1 MSVEKVK
8 QLEELV
14 SSGLRCLE
22 NFYNENC
29 RLEERVRELE
39 KEKVMLLKENG
50 RAKSSLDKV
59 NQLEVSLRKL
69 TKDCSTSRTKIKNI
83 LQKINKMDLR
93 QVQQSSGLN
102 LEKIKNLKTS
112 NGKTLYSIRM
122 SKSFRAVICIEDD
135 FIRFISLHPDH
146 DSAYK

>member
-1 MSVEKVK
+1 MKID
-8 QLEELV
+8 L
-14 SSGLRCLE
+14 
-22 NFYNENC
+22 NFPPFQQD
-29 RLEERVRELE
+29 LF
-39 KEKVMLLKENG
+39 
-50 RAKSSLDKV
+50 SLDKT
-59 NQLEVSLRKL
+59 QLAAFVKSVK
-69 TKDCSTSRTKIKNI
+69 
-83 LQKINKMDLR
+83 KINKMDLS
-93 QVQQSSGLN
+93 QVHQSSGLN

>member
-1 MSVEKVK
+1 MKID
-8 QLEELV
+8 L
-14 SSGLRCLE
+14 
-22 NFYNENC
+22 NFPPFQQD
-29 RLEERVRELE
+29 LF
-39 KEKVMLLKENG
+39 
-50 RAKSSLDKV
+50 SLDKT
-59 NQLEVSLRKL
+59 QLTAFVKSVK
-69 TKDCSTSRTKIKNI
+69 
-83 LQKINKMDLR
+83 KINKMDLR

-102 LEKIKNLKTS
+102 LEKIKNLKTL

>member
-1 MSVEKVK
+1 MKID
-8 QLEELV
+8 L
-14 SSGLRCLE
+14 
-22 NFYNENC
+22 NFPPFQQD
-29 RLEERVRELE
+29 LF
-39 KEKVMLLKENG
+39 
-50 RAKSSLDKV
+50 SLDKT
-59 NQLEVSLRKL
+59 KL
-69 TKDCSTSRTKIKNI
+69 SIFVQSVK
-83 LQKINKMDLR
+83 KINKMDLR

-146 DSAYK
+146 DTAYK

>member
-1 MSVEKVK
+1 MKID
-8 QLEELV
+8 L
-14 SSGLRCLE
+14 
-22 NFYNENC
+22 NFPPFQQD
-29 RLEERVRELE
+29 LF
-39 KEKVMLLKENG
+39 
-50 RAKSSLDKV
+50 SLDKT
-59 NQLEVSLRKL
+59 QLAAFVKSVK
-69 TKDCSTSRTKIKNI
+69 
-83 LQKINKMDLR
+83 KINKMDLR

>member
-1 MSVEKVK
+1 MKID
-8 QLEELV
+8 L
-14 SSGLRCLE
+14 
-22 NFYNENC
+22 NFPPFQQD
-29 RLEERVRELE
+29 LF
-39 KEKVMLLKENG
+39 
-50 RAKSSLDKV
+50 SLDKT
-59 NQLEVSLRKL
+59 QLTAFVKSVK
-69 TKDCSTSRTKIKNI
+69 
-83 LQKINKMDLR
+83 KINKMDLR
-93 QVQQSSGLN
+93 QVRQSSELN

>member
-1 MSVEKVK
+1 MKID
-8 QLEELV
+8 L
-14 SSGLRCLE
+14 
-22 NFYNENC
+22 NFPPFQQD
-29 RLEERVRELE
+29 LF
-39 KEKVMLLKENG
+39 
-50 RAKSSLDKV
+50 SLDKT
-59 NQLEVSLRKL
+59 QLTAFVKSVK
-69 TKDCSTSRTKIKNI
+69 
-83 LQKINKMDLR
+83 KINKMDLR

-135 FIRFISLHPDH
+135 FIRFISLHPNH

>member
-1 MSVEKVK
+1 MKID
-8 QLEELV
+8 L
-14 SSGLRCLE
+14 
-22 NFYNENC
+22 NFPPFQQD
-29 RLEERVRELE
+29 LF
-39 KEKVMLLKENG
+39 
-50 RAKSSLDKV
+50 SLDKT
-59 NQLEVSLRKL
+59 QLTAFVKSV
-69 TKDCSTSRTKIKNI
+69 KI
-83 LQKINKMDLR
+83 INKMDLR
-93 QVQQSSGLN
+93 QVQQSSGLK

>member
-1 MSVEKVK
+1 MKID
-8 QLEELV
+8 L
-14 SSGLRCLE
+14 
-22 NFYNENC
+22 NFPPFQQD
-29 RLEERVRELE
+29 LF
-39 KEKVMLLKENG
+39 
-50 RAKSSLDKV
+50 SLDKT
-59 NQLEVSLRKL
+59 QLTAFVKSVK
-69 TKDCSTSRTKIKNI
+69 
-83 LQKINKMDLR
+83 KINKMDLR

-146 DSAYK
+146 GSAYK

>member
-1 MSVEKVK
+1 MKID
-8 QLEELV
+8 L
-14 SSGLRCLE
+14 
-22 NFYNENC
+22 NFPPFQQD
-29 RLEERVRELE
+29 LF
-39 KEKVMLLKENG
+39 
-50 RAKSSLDKV
+50 SLDKT
-59 NQLEVSLRKL
+59 QLTAFVKSVK
-69 TKDCSTSRTKIKNI
+69 
-83 LQKINKMDLR
+83 KINKMDLR

-146 DSAYK
+146 DTAYK

>member
-1 MSVEKVK
+1 MKID
-8 QLEELV
+8 L
-14 SSGLRCLE
+14 
-22 NFYNENC
+22 NFPPFQQD
-29 RLEERVRELE
+29 LF
-39 KEKVMLLKENG
+39 
-50 RAKSSLDKV
+50 SLDKT
-59 NQLEVSLRKL
+59 QLTAFVKSVK
-69 TKDCSTSRTKIKNI
+69 
-83 LQKINKMDLR
+83 KINKMDLS
-93 QVQQSSGLN
+93 QVRQSSGLN

>member
-1 MSVEKVK
+1 MKID
-8 QLEELV
+8 L
-14 SSGLRCLE
+14 
-22 NFYNENC
+22 NFPHFQQD
-29 RLEERVRELE
+29 LF
-39 KEKVMLLKENG
+39 
-50 RAKSSLDKV
+50 SLDKT
-59 NQLEVSLRKL
+59 QLTAFVKSV
-69 TKDCSTSRTKIKNI
+69 KI
-83 LQKINKMDLR
+83 INKMDLR
-93 QVQQSSGLN
+93 PVQKSSGLN

>member
-1 MSVEKVK
+1 MKID
-8 QLEELV
+8 L
-14 SSGLRCLE
+14 
-22 NFYNENC
+22 NFPPFQQD
-29 RLEERVRELE
+29 LF
-39 KEKVMLLKENG
+39 
-50 RAKSSLDKV
+50 SLDKT
-59 NQLEVSLRKL
+59 QLTAFVKSFK
-69 TKDCSTSRTKIKNI
+69 
-83 LQKINKMDLR
+83 KINKMHLR
-93 QVQQSSGLN
+93 QVRQSSGLN

>member
-1 MSVEKVK
+1 MKID
-8 QLEELV
+8 L
-14 SSGLRCLE
+14 
-22 NFYNENC
+22 NFPPFQQD
-29 RLEERVRELE
+29 LF
-39 KEKVMLLKENG
+39 
-50 RAKSSLDKV
+50 SLDKT
-59 NQLEVSLRKL
+59 QLTAFVKSVK
-69 TKDCSTSRTKIKNI
+69 
-83 LQKINKMDLR
+83 KINKMDLR
-93 QVQQSSGLN
+93 QARQSSGLN

>member
-1 MSVEKVK
+1 MKID
-8 QLEELV
+8 L
-14 SSGLRCLE
+14 
-22 NFYNENC
+22 NFPPFQQD
-29 RLEERVRELE
+29 LF
-39 KEKVMLLKENG
+39 
-50 RAKSSLDKV
+50 SLDKT
-59 NQLEVSLRKL
+59 QLTAFVKSVK
-69 TKDCSTSRTKIKNI
+69 
-83 LQKINKMDLR
+83 KINKMDLR

-112 NGKTLYSIRM
+112 NGKTLYLIRM

>member
-1 MSVEKVK
+1 MKID
-8 QLEELV
+8 L
-14 SSGLRCLE
+14 
-22 NFYNENC
+22 NFPPFQQD
-29 RLEERVRELE
+29 LF
-39 KEKVMLLKENG
+39 
-50 RAKSSLDKV
+50 SLDKT
-59 NQLEVSLRKL
+59 QLTAFVKSVK
-69 TKDCSTSRTKIKNI
+69 
-83 LQKINKMDLR
+83 KINKMDLR

-146 DSAYK
+146 ESAYK

>member
-1 MSVEKVK
+1 MKID
-8 QLEELV
+8 L
-14 SSGLRCLE
+14 
-22 NFYNENC
+22 NFPPFQQD
-29 RLEERVRELE
+29 LF
-39 KEKVMLLKENG
+39 
-50 RAKSSLDKV
+50 SLDKT
-59 NQLEVSLRKL
+59 QLTAFVKSVK
-69 TKDCSTSRTKIKNI
+69 
-83 LQKINKMDLR
+83 KINKMNLSR
-93 QVQQSSGLN
+93 VQQSSGLN